1 MRFAFERLP
10 GTGVD
15 VARAALEVV
24 VAGPD
29 QSLSALCLMDTG
41 SLHNRFGSWVAD
53 LAGID
58 LAGIDTE
65 RIGVGGTVTGA
76 RTVTCELHLGN
87 FAWEAPVAFC
97 DPWPFDFQV
106 LGQLGFLRWFRV
118 VIDAADET
126 FEVSPN
132 IA

>member
-15 VARAALEVV
+15 VPRAALEVV
-24 VAGPD
+24 VTGTD
-29 QSLSALCLMDTG
+29 QSLSALCLIDTG
-41 SLHNRFGSWVAD
+41 SLHNRFGAWVAD

-58 LAGIDTE
+58 LAATDTQ
-65 RIGVGGTVTGA
+65 RIGVGGTITEA
-76 RTVTCELHLGN
+76 RTVTCELRLGDVT
-87 FAWEAPVAFC
+87 WEAPVAFC
-97 DPWPFDFQV
+97 DPWPFDFHL

-118 VIDAADET
+118 VIDAADEA
-126 FEVSPN
+126 FEVIPN

>member
-41 SLHNRFGSWVAD
+41 SLHNRFGRWVAD

-87 FAWEAPVAFC
+87 FAWETPVAFC

-126 FEVSPN
+126 FEVIPN